1 MKNKIIVLLFTLPIY
16 NVVIKAQN
24 FDSLE
29 YRRSSI
35 YSLMINHSKLKFA
48 KEIGEAFVE
57 MPVPDKYNDHNL
69 SVKIVSSDDERHLSD
84 NKRIT
89 EFLNK
94 NNVASRLVGRWFN
107 RNIFDGQC
115 DMELVKSRGLYNA
128 SEFDKEL
135 ARQSTRGIAMLED
148 AGEDLINN
156 TFVLA
161 NDIRYIDKAKGS
173 KAAGGFLKI
182 LGSVAAAYTGNDFLE
197 DLGNTAG
204 NLTETYKG
212 FSVKIKSYLY
222 QLVWDETV
230 AGEFYQKGYA
240 SKPDSVKKAYFDSHR
255 SSFKLKYVG
264 MQESSG
270 SKTSFLGINEEQ
282 PQVMVR
288 KACQRALDENVA
300 NLQKNF
306 EQFKVRVPLT
316 KAEPLQAPIG
326 MKEGITVDSKFEV
339 LEALK
344 DENGKTSYKRV
355 GVIKPVPGEIW
366 DNRYMALEEGAV
378 GAKLGVTTFKKV
390 NGKDFYP
397 GMLIREIK

>member
-1 MKNKIIVLLFTLPIY
+1 MKNNIIVLFAALFAANIVTF
-16 NVVIKAQN
+16 AQGV
-24 FDSLE
+24 DSLE

-48 KEIGEAFVE
+48 KEIGDAFVK

-69 SVKIVSSDDERHLSD
+69 SVKIVTSDDEKHLSD
-84 NKRIT
+84 NTRIT
-89 EFLNK
+89 EFLDRNY
-94 NNVASRLVGRWFN
+94 VASRLVGRWFN
-107 RNIFDGQC
+107 RNIFNGQC

-173 KAAGGFLKI
+173 KTAGGFLKV
-182 LGSVAAAYTGNDFLE
+182 LGAVAAAYTGNDFLE

-204 NLTETYKG
+204 SLTETYKG

-222 QLVWDETV
+222 QLVWDEAVV
-230 AGEFYQKGYA
+230 ADFYRNGYA

-270 SKTSFLGINEEQ
+270 SNTSFLGINEEQ
-282 PQVMVR
+282 PQKMVR

-316 KAEPLQAPIG
+316 KIEPLQAQIG
-326 MKEGITVDSKFEV
+326 MKEGISEASRFEV
-339 LEALK
+339 LEVQK
-344 DENGKTSYKRV
+344 DEKGKTTYKRV
-355 GVIKPVPGEIW
+355 GVISPVSGEIW
-366 DNRYMALEEGAV
+366 DNRYMAVEEGAV
-378 GAKLGVTTFKKV
+378 GAKLGATTFKKV
-390 NGKDFYP
+390 SGKDFYP